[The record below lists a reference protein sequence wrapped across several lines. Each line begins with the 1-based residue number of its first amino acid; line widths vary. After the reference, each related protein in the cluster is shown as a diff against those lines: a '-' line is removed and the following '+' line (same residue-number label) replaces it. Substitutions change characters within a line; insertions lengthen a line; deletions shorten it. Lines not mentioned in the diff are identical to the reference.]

1 MKQFKPTIKTIGE
14 NRFYIRPFPA
24 FTAAKMTGDLA
35 AVAAPALAAIAPIAV
50 KYSGDKGSG
59 GNKRTLDTDVSE
71 LAPALQGAFS
81 GLSGDKLEYLCREL
95 LVTHG
100 NISVS
105 PSGDDTNNT
114 PLDEDTVNDLFCGG
128 LDEMFILMFE
138 VIKVNFS
145 GFFKKLAA
153 QYGLGGGQETAE
165 PLSTANTAPL
175 T

>member
-1 MKQFKPTIKTIGE
+1 MRQFKPTVKTIGE

-35 AVAAPALAAIAPIAV
+35 AVVVPALAAIAPAAM
-50 KYSGDKGSG
+50 KYSGGKDTGDK
-59 GNKRTLDTDVSE
+59 RALDTDISD

-95 LVTHG
+95 LVAHG
-100 NISVS
+100 NVSVS
-105 PSGDDTNNT
+105 PGGDDSDNR
-114 PLDEDTVNDLFCGG
+114 PLDEDAVNELFCGG
-128 LDEMFILMFE
+128 LDEMFLLIFE

-153 QYGLGGGQETAE
+153 QYGLGGERGTEA
-165 PLSTANTAPL
+165 PLSTANMAPL